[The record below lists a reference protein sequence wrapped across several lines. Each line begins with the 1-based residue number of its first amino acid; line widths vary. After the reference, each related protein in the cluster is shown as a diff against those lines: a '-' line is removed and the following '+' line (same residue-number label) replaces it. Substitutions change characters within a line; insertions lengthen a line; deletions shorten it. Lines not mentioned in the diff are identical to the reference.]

1 MPLPENNS
9 PWPPP
14 KYAAE
19 LQDMRIDDA
28 WYSGDRTK
36 LRTVYALQGYDHA
49 AASNGLRDDR
59 GRPWRFW
66 ERPRPIGTRDGR
78 LHVPLAED
86 IAATSAALL
95 FSEPPT
101 FTFESTDTQDR
112 WQQIADESGLNNILR
127 EAAEVS
133 AALGG
138 VCLRTTWNKD
148 LAKRPLPTAVHADG
162 VLPEYQF
169 GVLTGITLWREVQ
182 RNGGTVLRHLERH
195 EPGVVLHGL
204 YEGTLDNLGRKVP
217 LTEDTATEPIAAELD
232 ADGPGDTITT
242 GVKGLACVYI
252 PNIRP
257 NRKYR
262 GSMLGRSDW
271 QSDGI
276 RDHFM
281 SLDEVYTSWMRD
293 IRLAKSRIIAPEQ
306 FLTDLGPGKGAHFDD
321 DQDVWTGIKAPPTGG
336 EGLTL
341 NQFEIRVDEHERSWN
356 ALTRQ
361 AVQAAGY
368 SAQSFGLGDT
378 TAVTATEVVARERKS
393 MILRDQKGGYWQ
405 PELGAFAEAMLQM
418 DTVLGFSRVTVE
430 RPQIQFG
437 DSVSE
442 DPKSVAET
450 ISLLAQ
456 AQAISTETKVRMRN
470 PELDDTAVR
479 EETERIL
486 RETGQLTNDPTETGA
501 EGPGTPGFG
510 RKAGEEP
517 PKGA

>member
-1 MPLPENNS
+1 MPLPENNTA
-9 PWPPP
+9 WPPP
-14 KYAAE
+14 QYAAE

-49 AASNGLRDDR
+49 AASNGIRDDR

-66 ERPRPIGTRDGR
+66 ERPRPVGARDGR

-101 FTFESTDTQDR
+101 FTFDSTETQDR
-112 WQQIADESGLNNILR
+112 WQQITDESGLNNILR

-162 VLPEYQF
+162 VLPEYAF

-204 YEGTLDNLGRKVP
+204 YEGTLDNLGRKIP
-217 LTEDTATEPIAAELD
+217 LTEDAATEAIAAELD
-232 ADGPGDTITT
+232 PNGPGDTITT

-262 GSMLGRSDW
+262 ASALGRSDW

-293 IRLAKSRIIAPEQ
+293 IRLAKSRIIVPDGMLQSE
-306 FLTDLGPGKGAHFDD
+306 GPGKGVSFDED
-321 DQDVWTGIKAPPTGG
+321 REVWTGVNASPTSGVG
-336 EGLTL
+336 ITE
-341 NQFEIRVDEHERSWN
+341 NQFTIRVEEHERSWN

-368 SAQSFGLGDT
+368 SAQSFGLGDS

-393 MILRDQKGGYWQ
+393 MILRDQKAGYWL
-405 PELGAFAEAMLQM
+405 PELGTFAEALLQM
-418 DTVLGFSRVTVE
+418 DTAFRFSSVAVE
-430 RPQIQFG
+430 RPRIQFG

-450 ISLLAQ
+450 IELYAR

-470 PELDDTAVR
+470 PDLDDTAVR

-486 RETGQLTNDPTETGA
+486 RETGQLVNDPTNTGA
-501 EGPGTPGFG
+501 EGPGTPAFG
-510 RKAGEEP
+510 RQAGGEQ

>member
-19 LQDMRIDDA
+19 LQDMRVDDA

-36 LRTVYALQGYDHA
+36 LRTVYALQGYDA
-49 AASNGLRDDR
+49 AAAATGVRDDR

-66 ERPRPIGTRDGR
+66 ERPRPVGMRDSR

-101 FTFESTDTQDR
+101 FTFEATETQER
-112 WQQIADESGLNNILR
+112 FEQIADESGLNNTLR
-127 EAAEVS
+127 EAAEVCS
-133 AALGG
+133 ALGG
-138 VCLRTTWNKD
+138 VCLRATWNED
-148 LAKRPLPTAVHADG
+148 LAQRPLPTAVHADG
-162 VLPEYQF
+162 VLPEYKF
-169 GVLTGITLWREVQ
+169 GVLAGITLWREVA

-195 EPGVVLHGL
+195 EPGMVLHGL
-204 YEGTLDNLGRKVP
+204 YEGTLDNLGRRVP
-217 LTEDTATEPIAAELD
+217 LTEHADTEPIAESLD
-232 ADGPGDTITT
+232 KDGPGDTITT
-242 GVKGLACVYI
+242 GVQGLTCVYI

-257 NRKYR
+257 NRKFR

-281 SLDEVYTSWMRD
+281 SLDETYTSWMRD
-293 IRLAKSRIIAPEQ
+293 IRLAKSRIIVPNGMLQSE
-306 FLTDLGPGKGAHFDD
+306 GPGKGATFDD
-321 DQDVWTGIKAPPTGG
+321 DREVWTGVNASPTSG
-336 EGLTL
+336 EGITE
-341 NQFEIRVDEHERSWN
+341 NQFAIRVEEHERTWN

-393 MILRDQKGGYWQ
+393 MILRDQKGGYWLSALA
-405 PELGAFAEAMLQM
+405 EFAETLLQL
-418 DTVLGFSRVTVE
+418 DKTLRFSGVAPQ
-430 RPQIQFG
+430 RPTIAFG

-450 ISLLAQ
+450 IELLAR
-456 AQAISTETKVRMRN
+456 AQAVSTETKVRLRN

-479 EETERIL
+479 EETDRIL
-486 RETGQLTNDPTETGA
+486 KETGQLVNDPMMTGA
-501 EGPGTPGFG
+501 EGPGAPGFG
-510 RKAGEEP
+510 QGGDGGED
-517 PKGA
+517 